1 MQSDAPK
8 RRAVYDDVAQHY
20 ESVMG
25 PFERWFLPGMRQ
37 RVFDNLPRNGR
48 ILEVGAGTGL
58 NFAFYPKEVSGAASE
73 LSREML
79 KIARS
84 KNRPNSVKLIQSSA
98 EQLPFARDSFDA
110 AFATLVMCSVE
121 SPYDAL
127 AELRRVVRPGG
138 TVVLLDHVRPRNAL
152 GPVFDLLN
160 LVTSRLFSDHI
171 NRRMADIAISAG
183 LEIKK
188 REQRAL
194 GIISLIVCSV

>member
-1 MQSDAPK
+1 VQSDAPK

-37 RVFDNLPRNGR
+37 RVFENLPKSGR

-58 NFAFYPKEVSGAASE
+58 NFTFYPEAVSGAATE
-73 LSREML
+73 LSGEML

-84 KNRPNSVKLIQSSA
+84 KRRPESVRLVQSAA
-98 EQLPFARDSFDA
+98 EQLPFANGSFDA
-110 AFATLVMCSVE
+110 GFATLVMCSVE
-121 SPYDAL
+121 SPYEAL
-127 AELRRVVRPGG
+127 AELRRVVKPGG

-152 GPVFDLLN
+152 GPLFDLLN
-160 LVTSRLFSDHI
+160 LITSRLFSDHV
-171 NRRMADIAISAG
+171 NRRMADIAESAG
-183 LEIKK
+183 FEITK

-194 GIISLIVCSV
+194 GIISLIVCTV

>member
-1 MQSDAPK
+1 VQSDPPK

-37 RVFDNLPRNGR
+37 RVFENLPKSGR

-58 NFAFYPKEVSGAASE
+58 NFAFYPEAVNGAASE
-73 LSREML
+73 LSGEML

-84 KNRPNSVKLIQSSA
+84 KRRPESVRLVQSSA
-98 EQLPFARDSFDA
+98 EQLPFASDSFDA

-121 SPYDAL
+121 SPHEVL
-127 AELRRVVRPGG
+127 AELRRVVKPGG
-138 TVVLLDHVRPRNAL
+138 TVVLLDHVRPLNAL
-152 GPVFDLLN
+152 GPLFDLLN
-160 LVTSRLFSDHI
+160 LITSRLFSDHI
-171 NRRMADIAISAG
+171 NRRMADIAESAG
-183 LEIKK
+183 FEIRR

-194 GIISLIVCSV
+194 GIISLIVCTV